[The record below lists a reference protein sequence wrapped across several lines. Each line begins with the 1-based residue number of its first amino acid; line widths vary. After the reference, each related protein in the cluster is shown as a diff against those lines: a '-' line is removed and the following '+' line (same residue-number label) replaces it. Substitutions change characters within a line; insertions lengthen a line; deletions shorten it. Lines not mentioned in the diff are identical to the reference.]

1 MRVPGIRRI
10 RQAGRRFRDRFSPK
24 VLILL
29 YHRVRPMPGCDPYA
43 LGVTP
48 EHFAEHLE
56 ILRQH
61 GRPMR
66 LQQLVQALQEGSLP
80 RRAVVVTFDD
90 GYADNLYHARPLLER
105 HDFPATVFVT
115 TGYVGQAREFWWDEL
130 ERLLLQPGRVPETL
144 QLDIDGTLFQWELG
158 KAATYD
164 ESEYR
169 RHCDWHYG
177 KESEPSLRHRV
188 FRSLHHQLAPLPDT
202 KRRDVL
208 EALRAWA
215 QADPQARPTHRILS
229 PDEVVRLA
237 EEGLIEVGAHT
248 VTHPVLGSLPVAT
261 QREEI
266 QGSKAQL
273 EKLLGKTVASFA
285 YPYGSRA
292 RADYTEET
300 VAVVR
305 QAGFTCACSTLAQ
318 PVHRDTDGFQL
329 SRVGVRDWSGD
340 ELAERVEVWFG
351 G

>member
-1 MRVPGIRRI
+1 MRLPGSRRM
-10 RQAGRRFRDRFSPK
+10 RQVARRLRARFSSK

-29 YHRVRPMPGCDPYA
+29 YHRVRPVPCCDPYA

-61 GRPMR
+61 ARPMR
-66 LQQLVQALQEGSLP
+66 LQQLMRALQEGNLP

-90 GYADNLYHARPLLER
+90 GYADNLYNARPILER
-105 HDFPATVFVT
+105 QDFPATVFVT
-115 TGYVGQAREFWWDEL
+115 TGYVDQAREFWWDQL
-130 ERLLLQPGRVPETL
+130 ERLLLHPGTVPETL
-144 QLDIDGTLFQWELG
+144 ELDIDGTLYQWDLG
-158 KAATYD
+158 KAATYE
-164 ESEYR
+164 ESDYR
-169 RHCDWHYG
+169 RYCDWHYG
-177 KESEPSLRHRV
+177 RDTEPSLRHQL
-188 FRSLHHQLAPLPDT
+188 FRSLYYQLAPLPDT

-208 EALRAWA
+208 EALQLWA
-215 QADPQARPTHRILS
+215 QGDSQGRPTHRVLS

-237 EEGLIEVGAHT
+237 EGGLIEVGAHT
-248 VTHPVLGSLPVAT
+248 VTHPVLASLPIAS
-261 QREEI
+261 QRNEI

-273 EKLLGKTVASFA
+273 ERILGKTVASFA

-305 QAGFTCACSTLAQ
+305 QAGFTGACSTLAQ

-329 SRVGVRDWSGD
+329 PRAGVRDWNGD
-340 ELAERVEVWFG
+340 ELAERLKVWFG